1 MHSICSN
8 ARGYQWK
15 LLNFV
20 EIPTWIIWSVTLEQQ
35 PQDRLVHRFDWK
47 IDLNL
52 PLNSL
57 KLRRLLLVRKF
68 PKTTPSGLIIGI
80 IFMIALLR
88 KFYIYFPPESKRFI
102 MPLITN
108 EPDTSAGW
116 ILPEIINNFFLLFLL
131 AELFESFVIVIM
143 GIARPVK
150 L

>member
-1 MHSICSN
+1 M
-8 ARGYQWK
+8 
-15 LLNFV
+15 
-20 EIPTWIIWSVTLEQQ
+20 
-35 PQDRLVHRFDWK
+35 
-47 IDLNL
+47 
-52 PLNSL
+52 
-57 KLRRLLLVRKF
+57 RKF

-88 KFYIYFPPESKRFI
+88 KFYIYLPPESKRFI

-116 ILPEIINNFFLLFLL
+116 ILPEMINNFFLLFLL